1 MQRVIDPSTGRELRT
16 VPLDSPE
23 VVQEAVRKAVAA
35 QGAWALQSL
44 DQRARVLERAAAI
57 LEERADRWA
66 ELMAEEMGKPL
77 EQGRGEARKCAWACR
92 HYAEHG
98 ARYLADEPVAVE
110 GARAYVAYRP
120 LGVVLSIMPWNFP
133 FWQVFRFA
141 APALMAG
148 NAVLLKH
155 ASNVPGSAGAI
166 EGIFRQAG
174 APDGLFRTLYLD
186 NDRAG
191 ELIEDPAVAAVTLTG
206 STRAGKSVGA
216 RAGGALKKTVLEL
229 GGSDPYLVLEDA
241 DLDAAAAACAA
252 GRLVNSG
259 QSCVA
264 AKRFVVVEA
273 VREAFEEKL
282 VARMAAAKM
291 GPPTEEGVEVG
302 PQAREDLRDELHD
315 QLRRSVEKGARVL
328 LGGEIPDRPGW
339 FYPPTVLT
347 DVAPGQPAYDEEL
360 FGPVA
365 AVIPVADE
373 AEAVRVANDSVYG
386 LGAAVF
392 SADLPRAERL
402 AADALHVGCAFVND
416 QVRSHPALP
425 FGGVRESGYG
435 RELGKWGIREFVNVK
450 TVWVADPH

>member
-1 MQRVIDPSTGRELRT
+1 MQRVIDPATGRELRT

-23 VVQEAVRKAVAA
+23 AVKEAVRGAVEA
-35 QGAWALQSL
+35 QKEWARRPFAE
-44 DQRARVLERAAAI
+44 RARILERAAAL
-57 LEERADRWA
+57 LEDRADRWA

-77 EQGRGEARKCAWACR
+77 EQGRGEAKKCAWVCR
-92 HYAEHG
+92 YYAEHG
-98 ARYLADEPVAVE
+98 ARFLADEPVEVD

-141 APALMAG
+141 APAMMAG

-186 NDRAG
+186 NDQAG
-191 ELIEDPAVAAVTLTG
+191 DLIEDPAIAAVTLTG
-206 STRAGKSVGA
+206 STRAGKAVGA
-216 RAGGALKKTVLEL
+216 RAGGALKKSVLEL

-241 DLDAAAAACAA
+241 DLDHAAAACAA

-273 VREAFEEKL
+273 VREAFEERL
-282 VARMAAAKM
+282 VVRMAAAKM

-302 PQAREDLRDELHD
+302 PQAREDLRDELHE
-315 QLRRSVEKGARVL
+315 QVKRSVAAGARVL
-328 LGGEIPDRPGW
+328 LGGQVPDRDGW
-339 FYPPTVLT
+339 YYPPTVLT

-365 AVIPVADE
+365 AVIPVKDE
-373 AEAVRVANDSVYG
+373 EEAVRVANDSVFG
-386 LGAAVF
+386 LGGAVF
-392 SADLPRAERL
+392 SADISRAERL
-402 AADALHVGCAFVND
+402 AADELHVGCAFVND
-416 QVRSHPALP
+416 HVRSHPALP

-450 TVWVADPH
+450 SVWVSGG

>member
-1 MQRVIDPSTGRELRT
+1 MQRVVDPSTGKELRAI
-16 VPLDSPE
+16 PE
-23 VVQEAVRKAVAA
+23 DTNEAVEAAVSGAVSAQREWARRSFEERAVVVRKAAT
-35 QGAWALQSL
+35 LL
-44 DQRARVLERAAAI
+44 RERS
-57 LEERADRWA
+57 DRWA
-66 ELMAEEMGKPL
+66 ALMAEEMGKPL
-77 EQGRGEARKCAWACR
+77 AQGRSEAEKCAWACDF
-92 HYAEHG
+92 YADNAAG
-98 ARYLADEPVAVE
+98 FLADEPVEVD

-120 LGVVLSIMPWNFP
+120 LGVVLSIMPWNYP

-155 ASNVPGSAGAI
+155 ASNVPGCSGAI
-166 EGIFRQAG
+166 EGIFRLAG
-174 APDGLFRTLYLD
+174 APEGLLTAVFLD
-186 NDRAG
+186 NDRTG
-191 ELIEDPAVAAVTLTG
+191 DLIERPEIAAVTLTG
-206 STRAGKSVGA
+206 STRAGKSVAG

-241 DLDAAAAACAA
+241 DLEHAAKACAA

-282 VARMAAAKM
+282 VARMAEATM
-291 GPPTEEGVEVG
+291 GDPTEDGVDVG
-302 PQAREDLRDELHD
+302 PQAREDLRDELHE
-315 QLRRSVEKGARVL
+315 QVKKSLAKGARCL
-328 LGGEIPDRPGW
+328 LGGAVPDRDGW

-373 AEAVRVANDSVYG
+373 AEAVRVANDSVFG
-386 LGAAVF
+386 LGGAVF
-392 SADLPRAERL
+392 TSDPSRGERI
-402 AADALHVGCAFVND
+402 ARDELHVGCAFVND
-416 QVRSHPALP
+416 HVRSHPALP
-425 FGGVRESGYG
+425 FGGVKESGYG
-435 RELGKWGIREFVNVK
+435 RELGVFGIREFVNVK
-450 TVWVADPH
+450 TVWIAEG